1 MMLQYE
7 FEKRIPKRFC
17 CHVGTKTFSLS
28 MQDLQYLSESLEGR
42 SSNPV
47 ALLFDT
53 LMHPN
58 ADIGEHHPPTLIW
71 RQFPSRAIP
80 HIVLGSGEPGGSWHD
95 MQFDIQSLSLGSWL
109 ELPVYSFA
117 SWEEERH
124 SHEKNSEGRVSLGDV
139 AQYYSDYV
147 EKVGLQDKFVNGAM
161 VDSVVSLKRRTGRL
175 CSADSVFSPSSECT
189 PEPESSRRN
198 LGDSDLPSCRN
209 ADSMTNCVNLTPTT
223 AIDNQQ
229 LSEDFY
235 LSCSNTERFLPQSQD
250 DPPVNSC
257 CTSDP
262 DDCGVYCCMAKEVC
276 QCSGYKWSLRATRVG
291 QCGCQ
296 QRVVVCAKN
305 LVLATG
311 VNGRPKRLNVS
322 GESLPFVTH
331 RFSDL
336 PLKFPEAENSSHPVV
351 VVGAGLSAAD
361 AILLALS
368 RGLTV
373 VHVFYQD
380 LTTSKLIYHK
390 MPPEVYKEY
399 SHIFNLMQGKVKSRQ
414 YIARPKHTLAEFKP
428 GGVCVIRSE
437 QDTLTEIVSSLALVL
452 IGSHA
457 NLDFLPEAL
466 LTELGV
472 HPNHPIHTKH
482 NPVDVDCFTFECE
495 KIPSLYAL
503 GPLVGDNFVRFGL
516 GSALGASRH
525 LRTKL

>member
-1 MMLQYE
+1 MSVFVGCGVNLL
-7 FEKRIPKRFC
+7 IPI
-17 CHVGTKTFSLS
+17 S

-58 ADIGEHHPPTLIW
+58 ADIGEHHPPTLSW
-71 RQFPSRAIP
+71 RYFPSRAIS

-124 SHEKNSEGRVSLGDV
+124 AHRKKSEGRVSLGDV

-147 EKVGLQDKFVNGAM
+147 GKVGLQDNFVNGAT
-161 VDSVVSLKRRTGRL
+161 VDSVVSLERRSSRL
-175 CSADSVFSPSSECT
+175 CSANSVFSPSSSECT
-189 PEPESSRRN
+189 PEPEGSGRN
-198 LGDSDLPSCRN
+198 PEDRDLPSSCSDDN
-209 ADSMTNCVNLTPTT
+209 TGHMTNGVDFTPI
-223 AIDNQQ
+223 AALHNRH

-235 LSCSNTERFLPQSQD
+235 FGSSSADRSCTPTPRSRD
-250 DPPVNSC
+250 DSPVSGS

-262 DDCGVYCCMAKEVC
+262 DDSGVYCCVGKETC
-276 QCSGYKWSLRATRVG
+276 RCSGYNWSLRASRVK
-291 QCGCQ
+291 QCGCE
-296 QRVVVCAKN
+296 QRVFVCAKK
-305 LVLATG
+305 LVLASG
-311 VNGRPKRLNVS
+311 VSGRPKRLNVS
-322 GESLPFVTH
+322 GESLPFVRH
-331 RFSDL
+331 KFSDL
-336 PLKFPEAENSSHPVV
+336 PSELPEVESSSHPVV

-361 AILLALS
+361 AVLLALS
-368 RGLTV
+368 RGLSV

-399 SHIFNLMQGKVKSRQ
+399 SHFYNLMQGNVKSRQ
-414 YIARPKHTLAEFKP
+414 YVPRPTHAVAEFKP
-428 GGVCVIRSE
+428 GGVCVIQSE
-437 QDTLTEIVSSLALVL
+437 QGTLTEIVSSLALVL

-457 NLDFLPEAL
+457 NLDFLPEIIL
-466 LTELGV
+466 PELGV
-472 HPNHPIHTKH
+472 HPSQPIHTKD
-482 NPVDVDCFTFECE
+482 NPVDVDRFSFECE
-495 KIPSLYAL
+495 NIPSLYAL

-516 GSALGASRH
+516 GSALGASQH
-525 LRTKL
+525 LHTKL